1 VTAPFHAILPV
12 PPASNRY
19 WRMGGGRLYKSAEAR
34 EYQADLV
41 ARLTKLKRK
50 PYRPP
55 VTLDVTLIWYRGRKQ
70 GDLDGRVKVLLDC
83 MQCSGEGVGA
93 GSGKY
98 GIYENDN
105 QIRRLVAELIDV
117 EPADAGMEVIVKPYE
132 GPVYRR
138 KERTKVW
145 IPSTSA

>member
-1 VTAPFHAILPV
+1 MTAPFHAMLPV

-19 WRMGGGRLYKSAEAR
+19 WRRAGTRLYKGEEAR
-34 EYQADLV
+34 TYQADLT

-55 VTLDVTLIWYRGRKQ
+55 VTVDVTLIWYRGRKQ
-70 GDLDGRVKVLLDC
+70 GDLDGRVKVILDA
-83 MQCSGEGVGA
+83 MQAE
-93 GSGKY
+93 GKY

-105 QIRRLVAELIDV
+105 QVRRLVAELIDV
-117 EPADAGMEVIVKPYE
+117 EPEHAGMEVIVKPYE

>member
-1 VTAPFHAILPV
+1 MTAPFHAMLPV

-19 WRMGGGRLYKSAEAR
+19 WRMGGGRIYKSAVAR
-34 EYQADLV
+34 EYQAELQQ
-41 ARLTKLKRK
+41 RLKAMKRK

-55 VTLDVTLIWYRGRKQ
+55 VTLDVTLIWYRGRRS
-70 GDLDGRVKVLLDC
+70 GDLDGRVKVICDALAVDGH
-83 MQCSGEGVGA
+83 S
-93 GSGKY
+93 KY
-98 GIYENDN
+98 GVYENDRM
-105 QIRRLVAELIDV
+105 IRRLVAELIDV
-117 EPADAGMEVIVKPYE
+117 EPEHAGMEVIVKPYE